1 MAELKLLTEQRSS
14 DANVLPYAHGFY
26 GNWGVFRGCDRLS
39 PEIEYPENASRSP
52 ALANK
57 LQACIDNPVGGTALR
72 ITCDFALSSSEGDEF
87 GVSVEEDPAIRNRS
101 SNRIIGLAQRAL
113 SGFTLEDYWQIVW
126 RFLAWGDCFASVV
139 EDDGGRLRPLL
150 LPTWQVH
157 LEADEWTGQITR
169 AFQRRP
175 SMVGKE
181 NERNIDL
188 ETFVHWCYCK
198 NHLYGRSLYW
208 CVRDEAEYYKQNS
221 EDISIASRKAAL
233 NPNIHIMPEGADS
246 AFLQAYKSDHRQQL
260 KQGPVSDIYLY
271 NGGEVKQ
278 ANANS
283 SPLISM
289 TDSLERRAKAIAI
302 ASRVPP
308 YLLGVESPGAKE
320 ISMQPAMM
328 FKLHVGMVRS
338 KLASELYK
346 LVDRYLAARE
356 LRPPYP
362 YRLVFPKIELNPYQQ
377 GMDEDL
383 D

>member
-157 LEADEWTGQITR
+157 LESDEWSGEITR
-169 AFQRRP
+169 AYQRRP
-175 SMVGKE
+175 RWLARKTKGTSTWKPLYIGAIAKIIYMDDRSIGAFGMR
-181 NERNIDL
+181 RNITNRIL
-188 ETFVHWCYCK
+188 RTF
-198 NHLYGRSLYW
+198 RS
-208 CVRDEAEYYKQNS
+208 
-221 EDISIASRKAAL
+221 
-233 NPNIHIMPEGADS
+233 PPE
-246 AFLQAYKSDHRQQL
+246 KPR
-260 KQGPVSDIYLY
+260 
-271 NGGEVKQ
+271 
-278 ANANS
+278 
-283 SPLISM
+283 
-289 TDSLERRAKAIAI
+289 
-302 ASRVPP
+302 
-308 YLLGVESPGAKE
+308 
-320 ISMQPAMM
+320 
-328 FKLHVGMVRS
+328 
-338 KLASELYK
+338 
-346 LVDRYLAARE
+346 
-356 LRPPYP
+356 
-362 YRLVFPKIELNPYQQ
+362 
-377 GMDEDL
+377 
-383 D
+383 